1 MRCPICLKQVMSPIN
16 PNNCRHIFCKY
27 CLKKWLSIKKSC
39 PMCRKN
45 VDFYSKVDLTDKN
58 LQSQLDEFIIDSPYD

>member
-1 MRCPICLKQVMSPIN
+1 MVIN
-16 PNNCRHIFCKY
+16 
-27 CLKKWLSIKKSC
+27 KKK

-45 VDFYSKVDLTDKN
+45 VDYDSKVDLTDKN